1 MIPDVTTFVPFQSHT
16 GRAASSLFNSS
27 SFAYANDSVTLYI
40 PEVDVYPD
48 MVKEKW
54 TLSKVQDFAKENNL
68 TLDITYKETTDV
80 EENIVLSQGRD
91 PGDPI
96 YNGYT
101 LKITISKKPEDKTEP
116 TDSLMPKDDKKDKKT
131 E

>member
-1 MIPDVTTFVPFQSHT
+1 MD
-16 GRAASSLFNSS
+16 
-27 SFAYANDSVTLYI
+27 NDISKVLYI
-40 PEVDVYPD
+40 ATKLY
-48 MVKEKW
+48 EKFIPLL
-54 TLSKVQDFAKENNL
+54 TTVPLVLFDDEDLENFAKENNL

>member
-1 MIPDVTTFVPFQSHT
+1 
-16 GRAASSLFNSS
+16 
-27 SFAYANDSVTLYI
+27 
-40 PEVDVYPD
+40 

-116 TDSLMPKDDKKDKKT
+116 TDSLMPKDDKKDDKKDKKT